1 MKTNPLPIPKNAR
14 LTPANAKGVCAPK
27 RKIVIT
33 RRGIASVLAMMF
45 LIIFGSLVA
54 AMAVSSTGN
63 IRTANMHLHVMRAM
77 SAAETG
83 LAVAEHRLNEASS
96 RFILA
101 ESNIDADVA

>member
-1 MKTNPLPIPKNAR
+1 MS
-14 LTPANAKGVCAPK
+14 TPESVSK
-27 RKIVIT
+27 RTRIT
-33 RRGIASVLAMMF
+33 RILSAHRRGIASVLAMMF
-45 LIIFGSLVA
+45 LVLFGSLIA

-96 RFILA
+96 
-101 ESNIDADVA
+101 